1 MYPSIALEQ
10 VAHDADTFIT
20 EGVNLDHLLWGI
32 YVRFLLLNLFSP
44 FVINIWKEILWY
56 YAYILFVFKPSPT
69 ICSIH

>member
-44 FVINIWKEILWY
+44 FVINIWKEIL
-56 YAYILFVFKPSPT
+56 
-69 ICSIH
+69 